1 MCVEGNV
8 IELQQL
14 SSSGDVD
21 PVLPTP
27 SNLELCEAVGHNS
40 VGHQVSICDCPALF
54 PLTF

>member
-21 PVLPTP
+21 SVLPTP